1 MPVTIKTDK
10 ALPDFGRFFDF
21 SLMRDDIFETF
32 PPLQSEDIILVG
44 IVGANCVYTYS
55 YTHRHTIYIHQHDVY
70 LWW

>member
-1 MPVTIKTDK
+1 
-10 ALPDFGRFFDF
+10 
-21 SLMRDDIFETF
+21 MRDDIFETF

-55 YTHRHTIYIHQHDVY
+55 YTHRHTVYIHQHDVY